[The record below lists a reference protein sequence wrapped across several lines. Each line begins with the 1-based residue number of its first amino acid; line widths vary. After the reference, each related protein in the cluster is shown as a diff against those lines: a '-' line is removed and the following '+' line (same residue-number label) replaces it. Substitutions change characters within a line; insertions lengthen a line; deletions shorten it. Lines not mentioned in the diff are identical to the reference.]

1 LVNNKI
7 ERRHVLDL
15 NPETVQQII
24 DRAHEYQTQ
33 DAFRLPEDDEEVPL
47 EEFAEEMGQEIE
59 DPIYQE
65 LKAAIEDLEPDQQV
79 SLVALMWLG
88 RGDYTLDEWE
98 RALDRAGE
106 SWNTRTADYLIRTP
120 LLADYLSDGLEQLR
134 DEAEED

>member
-1 LVNNKI
+1 M
-7 ERRHVLDL
+7 LDL